1 MKRHPSLVPLSREH
15 HNALLLAQLLKIST
29 PDYKGLPTTIEEKA
43 KYASE
48 LYKNVLINHFKA
60 EEKLLKLASNC
71 NEELTI
77 ISKEIFNEHVQ
88 LTDLFMLLE
97 KENVTEKLLD
107 QLGTMLEMHIR
118 KEERVLF
125 PLLEKY
131 CSDAILSDWILLN

>member
-1 MKRHPSLVPLSREH
+1 M
-15 HNALLLAQLLKIST
+15 
-29 PDYKGLPTTIEEKA
+29 
-43 KYASE
+43 
-48 LYKNVLINHFKA
+48 INHFKA

-88 LTDLFMLLE
+88 LTDLFILLE

-131 CSDAILSDWILLN
+131 CSDAILSEWILLN